1 MIYATWLKECITYD
15 YRGHF
20 YNIEMLKLSEKIEKE
35 IINGMIRDVFST
47 VAVLKQS
54 LRNEEFIRQTIQRI
68 VLKVV
73 GQAGAKAWK

>member
-1 MIYATWLKECITYD
+1 
-15 YRGHF
+15 
-20 YNIEMLKLSEKIEKE
+20 
-35 IINGMIRDVFST
+35 MIRDVFST